1 MYALGSP
8 QETEKPVASIAV
20 DMRSRYE
27 GELVNSRVLEEFGV
41 VMVVIEPCSTCIVP
55 ILESYKLNQLSSNYK
70 SPDGQNHAALFSSD
84 ISRPGSVGIDPRDSE
99 HDIRLY
105 TCFLIEG

>member
-8 QETEKPVASIAV
+8 QETEKPVASIAA

-41 VMVVIEPCSTCIVP
+41 VMVVIELCST
-55 ILESYKLNQLSSNYK
+55 
-70 SPDGQNHAALFSSD
+70 
-84 ISRPGSVGIDPRDSE
+84 
-99 HDIRLY
+99 
-105 TCFLIEG
+105 